1 MKKYRSRLSKI
12 FFVGIGGSGMS
23 GIAEVLINLNY
34 EVYGSDISDSEIINR
49 LRSMGAEI
57 RIGHKASNIDN
68 ADMIVISSA
77 IDDANPEL
85 IEAL

>member
-34 EVYGSDISDSEIINR
+34 EVSGSDISDSEDPKQALDEFKKDQSLDCIVFAVD
-49 LRSMGAEI
+49 AERE
-57 RIGHKASNIDN
+57 RISLKLS
-68 ADMIVISSA
+68 
-77 IDDANPEL
+77 E
-85 IEAL
+85 